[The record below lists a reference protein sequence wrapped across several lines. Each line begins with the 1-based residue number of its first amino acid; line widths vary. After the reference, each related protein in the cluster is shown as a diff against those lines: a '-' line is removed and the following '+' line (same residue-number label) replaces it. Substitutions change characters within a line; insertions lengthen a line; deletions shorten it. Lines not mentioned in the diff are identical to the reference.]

1 MSWKMTNVPW
11 VSPEWLG
18 LPAFFMN
25 ERKREHVQVF
35 GWLCA
40 LCSISIK
47 YICPNTSDLCRTKE
61 LFIPSVPASC
71 VRKKSFFCPKKIK

>member
-18 LPAFFMN
+18 LPTFFMN

-47 YICPNTSDLCRTKE
+47 YTGANNLDLCHTEE
-61 LFIPSVPASC
+61 LFIPSVLASC
-71 VRKKSFFCPKKIK
+71 IRRNSDN